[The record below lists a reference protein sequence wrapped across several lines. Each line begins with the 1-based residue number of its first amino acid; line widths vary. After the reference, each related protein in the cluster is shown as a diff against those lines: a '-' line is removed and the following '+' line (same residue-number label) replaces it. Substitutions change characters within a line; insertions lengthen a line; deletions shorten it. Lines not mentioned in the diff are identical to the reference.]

1 MIWYKII
8 EIMAG
13 LQTNLN
19 GFGSNFVLFSIVLF
33 VTKYTIYETPVINGV
48 AAVIHAMG
56 HN

>member
-1 MIWYKII
+1 
-8 EIMAG
+8 MAG